1 MRKRLIASILT
12 LVMAMTPIVSMP
24 AVSYGATDACG
35 FDTGATKIFEGMA
48 TANNDITI
56 HNDKIAASFAVG
68 SNNYW
73 NMTKGSILDICVMG
87 EDGSYGYDLVNDVEF
102 LADLWTATGE
112 YKGEN
117 LLTDVKVTPEVL
129 DNGDAVQVTSEY
141 RYWVADADKDGKD
154 DDALPLNIKQ
164 VYTLEKGDSFI
175 SMKTTVENPNTDID
189 YANMYSGYSIS
200 TNAANMF
207 GPYGYYPDKKA
218 TGIAVGDAV
227 DEYFGK
233 YVATYSNNYAVT
245 LEMDETNAYK
255 GSSGYKDIYNN
266 QDLKAG
272 ETYTFTGEILVEDSD
287 STAGVIDRWVDR
299 NNIAASDYSTVSGT
313 VKDEDGNPVEGVKV
327 IVKKDGKYMTTKK
340 SGTINNAA
348 IGEVQSVEQPFVWD
362 TTDADGKYSVTLPNT
377 ENTFDAE
384 GNYEYKIKIEGSGY
398 TSQTT
403 EAFSL
408 AQNET
413 KDFTIEAGAQVRI
426 TAKDKSG
433 KSIPIRVEVS
443 GVTYENKC
451 AGISTF
457 FSDSVN
463 KDKAV
468 QFNLTQAKDVTFTA
482 SYGKNFESKAVSY
495 TTDVTESGIN
505 YKFIIDEI
513 VNPEESGWYS
523 MDNHQHSNYGDGATT
538 PAELTNAQIAAKL
551 DFNLV
556 SDHDSRVNNAEMAGY
571 ASNIGRNF
579 IPSLEVSPGWGHWG
593 MLNVNYDDPNNIVDP
608 STATPQQI
616 IKAGK
621 DNGAVVVV
629 NHPYSDYG
637 FFNNQDSVAGG
648 HAAGWD
654 GFDLIELQSTVSSAG
669 ATLDALEELTAEDY
683 ESISLDKL
691 NKTIKSAGVSQ
702 MDAMALVSAFKFWN
716 EGKAK
721 YLSAGSDQHQ
731 ATNNSLYPG
740 LIREYAKIEG
750 SSTTG
755 KYLDALT
762 SGKAYVT
769 MGPLMFPKNDH
780 MFGSTVDIDTVE
792 DTNISIDVQ
801 AVNGLKKVVLYENGV
816 ATDVKTLDGAT
827 GRQTVDFSLEASE
840 GTTWY
845 SFVAQDSKGNYA
857 VSNPV
862 WVDIDHDGM
871 IGNAQTALADAEAA
885 VETAAAAIP
894 AAEKAVT
901 DLQSAADKA
910 KADYD
915 AILAD
920 EAATE
925 DQKAA
930 AEEAYN
936 NAVEA
941 LEAAQNELA
950 AAQEALTAAEAAVE
964 ACKDDL
970 NTAVLKKYDT
980 VKDKVE
986 DLEDQLK
993 DAQDKITE
1001 LEQIDITNYAV
1012 SFDKPYG
1019 EYVYTGSEIKP
1030 VVSVKGLEADD
1041 FTVTYSNNINTGTAT
1056 VVITA
1061 ASDNYKGS
1069 IEETFKILK
1078 KPSSLTVK
1086 AVNKTVK
1093 RKTVKKKKVTV
1104 SALSVSKATGKVT
1117 YKKVSGSKKLNVT
1130 SSGKI
1135 TVAKKTKKGTYKISV
1150 KVSDA
1155 GSSNIA
1161 GTSKTVTLKVRV
1173 K

>member
-413 KDFTIEAGAQVRI
+413 KDFTIEAGAQVKI

-433 KSIPIRVEVS
+433 NSIPIRVEVS

-463 KDKAV
+463 KDKSV

-505 YKFIIDEI
+505 YKFVIDEI
-513 VNPEESGWYS
+513 VDPEESGWYS

-571 ASNIGRNF
+571 ADNIGRNF

-608 STATPQQI
+608 STATPQEI

-654 GFDLIELQSTVSSAG
+654 GFDLIELQSTVSTAG
-669 ATLDALEELTAEDY
+669 ATLDALEKLTAEDY
-683 ESISLDKL
+683 ENISLDKL

-716 EGKAK
+716 EGKDK

-740 LIREYAKIEG
+740 IIREYAKIEG

-769 MGPLMFPKNDH
+769 MGPLMFPDDEH
-780 MFGSTVDIDTVE
+780 MFGSTVNIDTVE
-792 DTNISIDVQ
+792 DTDISIDVQ

-816 ATDVKTLDGAT
+816 ATDVKSLDGAT

-885 VETAAAAIP
+885 VEAAAAAIP

-1019 EYVYTGSEIKP
+1019 EYVYTGSAIEP
-1030 VVSVKGLEADD
+1030 VVSVKGLEAED
-1041 FTVTYSNNINTGTAT
+1041 FTVTYSNNINAGTAT

-1078 KPSSLTVK
+1078 KPSALTVK